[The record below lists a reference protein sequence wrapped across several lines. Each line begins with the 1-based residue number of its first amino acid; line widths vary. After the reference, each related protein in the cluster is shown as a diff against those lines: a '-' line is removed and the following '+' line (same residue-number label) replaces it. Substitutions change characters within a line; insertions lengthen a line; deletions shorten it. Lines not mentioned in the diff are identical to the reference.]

1 MSNTVATIVEPEE
14 TEGLILVI
22 EKSEQDSFSKGEKS
36 PKLSI

>member
-22 EKSEQDSFSKGEKS
+22 EKSEQGSFGKGEKS